1 LSKSILK
8 LSNKKSVTDAAGV
21 VEKFEFSLSDG
32 EKIESSYRESRGRA
46 EIYLS
51 CQVGCGVGCQFC
63 ACSEEWLIRDLN
75 WKEIVVQAEVM
86 LRDKKYQD
94 LNILFNGIG
103 EPSNNERAV
112 AKAVKVL
119 CKAYPAAKIRITTTG
134 ANEKAIR
141 KFATLPVS
149 LQLSLHAP
157 TTRLREEIIETV
169 MDIKKIV
176 KEARRFAKSKGQKVT
191 ANYLLLKDFN
201 DAFPIIDELLSLL
214 DSKYFRIQLSHLN
227 EVAVRNF
234 PYRDSPKFAVLAEYI
249 ASRGY
254 EVTEFDDA
262 GKIANAGCGQLTSSA
277 E

>member
-1 LSKSILK
+1 MSRSILK
-8 LSNKKSVTDAAGV
+8 LANKKSVTNNVGV
-21 VEKFEFSLSDG
+21 VVKFEFELRDE
-32 EKIESSYRESRGRA
+32 EKIETSYRESRGRA
-46 EIYLS
+46 EVYLS

-75 WKEIVVQAEVM
+75 WKEIIAPVELM
-86 LRDKKYQD
+86 LVGKKYRD
-94 LNILFNGIG
+94 LNFLFNGIG
-103 EPSNNERAV
+103 EPTNNERAV
-112 AKAVKVL
+112 IKAVKFL
-119 CKAYPAAKIRITTTG
+119 HKEYPAAKIQITTTG
-134 ANEKAIR
+134 ANEKALR
-141 KFATLPVS
+141 KFASLPVS

-157 TTRLREEIIETV
+157 TTNLREQIIETV

-176 KEARRFAKSKGQKVT
+176 REARRFAKIKEQKVT
-191 ANYLLLKDFN
+191 VNYLLLHNFN
-201 DAFPIIDELLSLL
+201 DTFPVIDDFLRLLNP
-214 DSKYFRIQLSHLN
+214 KYFRIQLSHLN

-234 PYRDSPKFAVLAEYI
+234 PYQDSPKFAVLAEYI